1 MAAKGDVKA
10 VQITTAA
17 QVFAGRTRLR
27 GIILSNVTTTTTTGS
42 VTLQD
47 ESGTQFTAEVPPGD
61 VFSFNI
67 PEDGIL
73 FKGGMTCSAITS
85 ANQDVDVE
93 DGGGGAVEVS
103 ARGELADS
111 RHHVVEAV
119 VVLGVVMAPVADRRT
134 VAGIRVRPAAGGDLG
149 EPGERGGARR
159 LEAAHVEELLEVGAL
174 ELAGGESV
182 V

>member
-10 VQITTAA
+10 VQITAAA

-61 VFSFNI
+61 VFSFNM

-73 FKGGMTCSAITS
+73 FESGMTVSAIQNLT
-85 ANQDVDVE
+85 
-93 DGGGGAVEVS
+93 
-103 ARGELADS
+103 
-111 RHHVVEAV
+111 
-119 VVLGVVMAPVADRRT
+119 
-134 VAGIRVRPAAGGDLG
+134 AAT
-149 EPGERGGARR
+149 
-159 LEAAHVEELLEVGAL
+159 LLIDK
-174 ELAGGESV
+174 
-182 V
+182 

>member
-10 VQITTAA
+10 VQITAAA

-67 PEDGIL
+67 PEDGICL
-73 FKGGMTCSAITS
+73 KW
-85 ANQDVDVE
+85 N
-93 DGGGGAVEVS
+93 
-103 ARGELADS
+103 
-111 RHHVVEAV
+111 
-119 VVLGVVMAPVADRRT
+119 
-134 VAGIRVRPAAGGDLG
+134 DLQCNNKC
-149 EPGERGGARR
+149 
-159 LEAAHVEELLEVGAL
+159 
-174 ELAGGESV
+174 
-182 V
+182 

>member
-10 VQITTAA
+10 VQITGAA

-27 GIILSNVTTTTTTGS
+27 GIILSANTTTATGS

-61 VFSFNI
+61 VFSFNL

-85 ANQDVDVE
+85 AK
-93 DGGGGAVEVS
+93 AT
-103 ARGELADS
+103 
-111 RHHVVEAV
+111 
-119 VVLGVVMAPVADRRT
+119 VLIDK
-134 VAGIRVRPAAGGDLG
+134 
-149 EPGERGGARR
+149 
-159 LEAAHVEELLEVGAL
+159 
-174 ELAGGESV
+174 
-182 V
+182 

>member
-17 QVFAGRTRLR
+17 QVFSGRTRLR
-27 GIILSNVTTTTTTGS
+27 GIILSANTTTATGS

-61 VFSFNI
+61 VFSFNL

-85 ANQDVDVE
+85 AK
-93 DGGGGAVEVS
+93 AT
-103 ARGELADS
+103 
-111 RHHVVEAV
+111 
-119 VVLGVVMAPVADRRT
+119 VLIDK
-134 VAGIRVRPAAGGDLG
+134 
-149 EPGERGGARR
+149 
-159 LEAAHVEELLEVGAL
+159 
-174 ELAGGESV
+174 
-182 V
+182 

>member
-27 GIILSNVTTTTTTGS
+27 GIILSANTTTATGS

-47 ESGTQFTAEVPPGD
+47 ESGTQFTAEVPQGD
-61 VFSFNI
+61 VFSFNL

-85 ANQDVDVE
+85 AK
-93 DGGGGAVEVS
+93 AT
-103 ARGELADS
+103 
-111 RHHVVEAV
+111 
-119 VVLGVVMAPVADRRT
+119 VLIDK
-134 VAGIRVRPAAGGDLG
+134 
-149 EPGERGGARR
+149 
-159 LEAAHVEELLEVGAL
+159 
-174 ELAGGESV
+174 
-182 V
+182 